1 MFVRDSPAPTV
12 GLKYVGGDCMATR
25 SNGRNCRGNT
35 LALLNLL
42 FTFFIEGKL
51 KDFVLDWEDELPD
64 HDLTLSDSHSVL
76 ADLSIVMGSTL
87 QIIPAGNMPTYTKK
101 YHDSGKLVICN
112 LQPTKQDKKADLNI
126 HTYVDDVMEMLMTNL
141 GLEIPEYNKD
151 EDPVKK
157 VARGEFSH
165 DDLYIDWTQ
174 DEDHAKYVKKL
185 SDVIHDEYLRRKREE
200 KKRKSEAAAIEKKLK
215 MTRREEEEEEEEA
228 MKEEK
233 FDIPNIADG
242 DSIEIKKE
250 NGSHH
255 NDNEKNGRSCKK
267 RDSYKFQDDD
277 EDSETPLDDED
288 NPDVSVD
295 KVEHERDEP
304 KDSANGN
311 LSGENPKVTENGS

>member
-25 SNGRNCRGNT
+25 SNGRNCRGKT

-126 HTYVDDVMEMLMTNL
+126 HTYVDDVMEMLMMNL

-174 DEDHAKYVKKL
+174 DEDHAKDVKKL
-185 SDVIHDEYLRRKREE
+185 SDAIHDEYLRRKREE
-200 KKRKSEAAAIEKKLK
+200 KKRKSEAAAVEKKLK
-215 MTRREEEEEEEEA
+215 MTRREEEEEEEEE

-233 FDIPNIADG
+233 LDFPNIADG
-242 DSIEIKKE
+242 DSTIKKE

-277 EDSETPLDDED
+277 DDSETPLDDED
-288 NPDVSVD
+288 NPDVTED
-295 KVEHERDEP
+295 KVKHERDEP
-304 KDSANGN
+304 RDSANGS
-311 LSGENPKVTENGS
+311 LSGENPEVTENGS